1 MKKNNMIVNVFI
13 FAVAILYAGLM
24 FLGNLQVAD
33 VSIAAI
39 EGSYA
44 DTYARENKLKKFFI
58 SDSEQEYFNIRYENF
73 DYHVVNES
81 ITIEGYHGRSL
92 SLVIPESID
101 GIKVTAIGKNFFET
115 APDVK
120 EIYISSNVTVLEAA
134 EPQNVEIY
142 CSENSK
148 FYKTYCEAGWNLKL
162 LYDSEVINYSLGDI
176 PFEYNETSDSIEI
189 TKYCQNKDGDR
200 KPNGMVVIPSY
211 IDGNPVTTLSM
222 DMAEAY
228 DLVVIPET
236 VTSIT
241 GITKSYSYS
250 QIFLVETVFTI
261 VAFLVAFFA
270 INIILPRY
278 NQAIEFFLSGSQI
291 LFTILYVILQT
302 IFGIL
307 TIYGIL
313 NVSTYTALILSVILL
328 LGYLASILGA
338 NKGRTHSKKI
348 TERIE
353 KKTEWMKEFK
363 SSVSDMAEEIKDADA
378 KRMVERLIEE
388 INYSDPMSDDGVE
401 IANENMKN
409 AVNELRKAIAEGETS
424 VIIEKCKIA
433 QKAVQK
439 RNSICKSSK

>member
-1 MKKNNMIVNVFI
+1 MKKNNTIVNVFI
-13 FAVAILYAGLM
+13 FVVAILYTGLM
-24 FLGNLQVAD
+24 VLGNLQIAD

-44 DTYARENKLKKFFI
+44 DTYARENKLEQFAI
-58 SDSEQEYFNIRYENF
+58 SDSEQEYFDVRYENF
-73 DYHVVNES
+73 DYNVVDEG
-81 ITIEGYHGRSL
+81 IVIEGYQGCSL

-101 GIKVTAIGKNFFET
+101 GIKVTVIGEKFFET

-134 EPQNVEIY
+134 KPQNVEIY

-148 FYKTYCEAGWNLKL
+148 FYKTYCESGWNLKL

-211 IDGNPVTTLSM
+211 IDGKPVTTLSM
-222 DMAEAY
+222 DMAETY

-236 VTSIT
+236 VTSIM

-250 QIFLVETVFTI
+250 QIFLVETVFT
-261 VAFLVAFFA
+261 VMAFLLAFIA

-278 NQAIEFFLSGSQI
+278 NQALEFFLSGSQM

-302 IFGIL
+302 IFGIV

-313 NVSTYTALILSVILL
+313 KISTYTALIISVILL

-348 TERIE
+348 TEQIE

-363 SSVSDMAEEIKDADA
+363 NSVSDMAEDIKDADA

-388 INYSDPMSDDGVE
+388 ISYSDPTSDSSVE
-401 IANENMKN
+401 IANKNMKN
-409 AVNELRKAIAEGETS
+409 AVNELRKAIAEGETL